1 MVKGSHFE
9 INRVILTTTAT
20 CKPSMMQLHF
30 NHDVIVCL
38 AFIYTYFLYWIKFEH
53 KFIFFVLN
61 SSYFNRV
68 FFIPYYIYN
77 EES

>member
-30 NHDVIVCL
+30 NHDVIACL
-38 AFIYTYFLYWIKFEH
+38 MSGF
-53 KFIFFVLN
+53 
-61 SSYFNRV
+61 
-68 FFIPYYIYN
+68 YIYAFPFLD
-77 EES
+77 